1 MTWSTPVI
9 DFIVRELTGQFAEAT
24 SERAMLDRV
33 GKGEGMH
40 LKSIVRFLYDED
52 NNSRMDIYQEK

>member
-1 MTWSTPVI
+1 MTWSNPVI
-9 DFIVRELTGQFAEAT
+9 NFIVRELTEQFAEAA
-24 SERAMLDRV
+24 SERAMLDRE